1 MRIATGA
8 ARQTSR
14 MTPVRMPLKELGR
27 TMVRIVCQRDAPMF
41 QQASRKATGTEASA
55 SFVAAMMTGRVMMP
69 RVRDAAGH
77 VVTGSLS
84 DVLAFLAV
92 SAPAPLV
99 GADPPPAVVVE
110 PGPAYAGPS
119 VAVPWFVAVADPSGT
134 IVDKQVFTSTVALS
148 PGATRGGAREA
159 IEQRYVGVEPAAGA
173 GYRIYLGLE
182 IDRDEALRRRST
194 LP

>member
-1 MRIATGA
+1 MAQPLFRLVALPCLAGIALALAGCTSSQPSQPVACPVPGIVAGLETTTVFRGGATTGREADLQYAVAMENIGGGCTYDDDGMRI
-8 ARQTSR
+8 
-14 MTPVRMPLKELGR
+14 E
-27 TMVRIVCQRDAPMF
+27 
-41 QQASRKATGTEASA
+41 
-55 SFVAAMMTGRVMMP
+55 
-69 RVRDAAGH
+69 
-77 VVTGSLS
+77 
-84 DVLAFLAV
+84 LAV
-92 SAPAPLV
+92 
-99 GADPPPAVVVE
+99 DVVVE

-159 IEQRYVGVEPAAGA
+159 IEQRYTGVEPAAGA